1 MDSKGLQGVVGYVF
15 GLQGKGRVWEQ
26 HVHLDVFLSALQRPK
41 RSKYCIK
48 GMVGSLVRGWQS
60 VKSCNVVSLAG
71 IATESIS
78 RNICHTDFATV

>member
-1 MDSKGLQGVVGYVF
+1 MDSKGLQGVLGYIF

-41 RSKYCIK
+41 NSMYCTK
-48 GMVGSLVRGWQS
+48 GRVENLVRRWQS
-60 VKSCNVVSLAG
+60 VKSCSVVSLAG

-78 RNICHTDFATV
+78 RNTCHTDFATV